1 MEGKTMRFGPHVRLE
16 LDAGRTVMRY
26 LRKPGQEELEPL
38 ELHPLL
44 AVVLSYLDRGWT
56 HDALAQRLSRRLA
69 APIDAMRE
77 ISGDAQYC
85 FQKHFQNE
93 SEASFVEIGETERLL
108 EELAA
113 SGAAF
118 RSRDVVFPGDRAHFP
133 LTLQW
138 LVTRYCNR
146 NCIYCYQG
154 ATPNATAR
162 DAEISADRVREILRE
177 GARLGAFSF
186 FLTGGEPLLRDDV
199 YELVCDA
206 LALGMTPKII
216 TKQFIPEDAAAKL
229 SAAGLR
235 KIALSIDSLEPAV
248 AARMTRVRTF
258 ARDIRKTVTRLVE
271 RDVEI
276 EVRTVLTTENLE
288 SVPSTMEELERLGVS
303 EARIDAY
310 SPNLKRHSDRLMVT
324 GEQLGRIG
332 EWVRRFNARPDR
344 AIKVLFAAEPQ
355 DESRLDPNEDA
366 FLCHNGV
373 TTLLFLPDGRVSRC
387 DKPLPGD
394 ELLVGDLR
402 RQSVHEVW
410 SSKAMLDSLKPS
422 RELYR
427 GTPCHDCGRF
437 DVCHERGRCFYS
449 AFMIGKTL
457 FGPQDDCPFLD
468 RSELPV
474 VC

>member
-1 MEGKTMRFGPHVRLE
+1 MEATSTRFGPDVRLE
-16 LDAGRTVMRY
+16 LAHGRPVMRY
-26 LRKPGQEELEPL
+26 LRKAGQEDLEPL

-44 AVVLSYLDRGWT
+44 AVVLAYLDRGWAD
-56 HDALAQRLSRRLA
+56 DALAQFLSRRLA
-69 APIDAMRE
+69 TPIGVMRE
-77 ISGDAQYC
+77 ILGDARYC
-85 FQKHFQNE
+85 FQRHFQNDG
-93 SEASFVEIGETERLL
+93 EAAFVEIGETESLL
-108 EELAA
+108 SELAA

-118 RSRDVVFPGDRAHFP
+118 RCRDVVFPGDRAHFP
-133 LTLQW
+133 LTIQW

-162 DAEISADRVREILRE
+162 DADISADRVREILRE

-216 TKQFIPEDAAAKL
+216 TKQFIPEDAATKL
-229 SAAGLR
+229 AAAGLG

-248 AARMTRVRTF
+248 AARMTGVRTF

-271 RDVEI
+271 RDIEI
-276 EVRTVLTTENLE
+276 EVRTVLTTENLS
-288 SVPSTMEELERLGVS
+288 SVPSTLEELERLGVS
-303 EARIDAY
+303 EVRLDAY
-310 SPNLKRHSDRLMVT
+310 SPNLKRHSDRLMAPD
-324 GEQLGRIG
+324 EEFARLD
-332 EWVRRFNARPDR
+332 EWVRRFNARADR
-344 AIKVLFAAEPQ
+344 SMKVLFAARP
-355 DESRLDPNEDA
+355 DDGWRIDPNEDA

-410 SSKAMLDSLKPS
+410 SSKAMLESLKPS

-427 GTPCHDCGRF
+427 GTLCHDCGRF
-437 DVCHERGRCFYS
+437 DVCNERGRCFYS
-449 AFMIGKTL
+449 AYMIGKTL
-457 FGPQDDCPFLD
+457 FGPQDDCPFFD
-468 RSELPV
+468 RNESVV